1 MPTSVRPTAGKAP
14 KDTRGGRREP
24 LSLERVLVTAL
35 DIVDTEGVD
44 ALTMRGLARELGCT
58 AMALYRYAES
68 RDALLDCLVESVM
81 STMVCTPTT
90 DDWAAELRCVAHNF
104 RELAIAHPRMVP
116 LLVTRPLATP
126 LGLRP
131 PGTLRPLEMLL
142 GLLTSAGFSPADA
155 LHVYRAF
162 FGLLY
167 GHVLTELQEV
177 VADPEESDA
186 LLRLG
191 LHRLPPREFPHVREL
206 ANELA
211 TYDGVAELDK
221 GLDMLLTGLQRQLR
235 HGD

>member
-1 MPTSVRPTAGKAP
+1 MSTSVRPTVESASDDG
-14 KDTRGGRREP
+14 RGGQREP

-44 ALTMRGLARELGCT
+44 ALTMRGLARALGCN
-58 AMALYRYAES
+58 AMALYRYADS
-68 RDALLDCLVESVM
+68 RDALLDGLVESVM
-81 STMVCTPTT
+81 AELVSAPVT
-90 DDWAAELRCVAHNF
+90 DDWTAELRRMAHSF
-104 RELAIAHPRMVP
+104 RELALAHPRMVP

-131 PGTLRPLEMLL
+131 LGTLRPLETLL
-142 GLLTSAGFSPADA
+142 GLLIDAGFSPADA

-162 FGLLY
+162 FGFLY

-206 ANELA
+206 ASELA

-221 GLDMLLTGLQRQLR
+221 GLDMLLTGLERQLR
-235 HGD
+235 RPD